1 MPLTKSTPLPVHP
14 TRLFSIPRKLDE
26 TLVAS
31 SPPFIPDF
39 SNVVGSLTPS
49 RPAQAVPIFLP
60 AMVAERQGWRAWS
73 VLCLQPL
80 SHRFVFFNFLIFWV
94 LIMFLLISWGCLT
107 SPNFFFFFFF
117 QLANIIVLLT
127 KKKKKV
133 GLVRHPQPKKILW
146 EDGVPPPLAR
156 LYRWEGEDFGQN
168 I

>member
-117 QLANIIVLLT
+117 ARSQYDWLIT
-127 KKKKKV
+127 KKKKK
-133 GLVRHPQPKKILW
+133 GWTCKAPPTK
-146 EDGVPPPLAR
+146 EDSMG
-156 LYRWEGEDFGQN
+156 RWSASPFGPA